1 MTVCYAQLRLKGL
14 SDYTNFSFT
23 AQFISQDTGR
33 KFETSKLKI
42 HATGISVEA
51 SFQLQKNENAK
62 NCSVRFNVFLPTGR
76 LLEPRPFMGVTYT
89 KESDRVTPPF
99 LIELMGR
106 KSKAL
111 LLFKNRWTT
120 IY

>member
-62 NCSVRFNVFLPTGR
+62 NVSDIKAIGSPTRINGRSYFQIREKGLAAYRNENDEFIRFGFGSSLFAF
-76 LLEPRPFMGVTYT
+76 E
-89 KESDRVTPPF
+89 
-99 LIELMGR
+99 R
-106 KSKAL
+106 KTVL
-111 LLFKNRWTT
+111 
-120 IY
+120 

>member
-62 NCSVRFNVFLPTGR
+62 TVVYDLMYFY
-76 LLEPRPFMGVTYT
+76 LLE
-89 KESDRVTPPF
+89 DC
-99 LIELMGR
+99 LNLDHLW
-106 KSKAL
+106 A
-111 LLFKNRWTT
+111 
-120 IY
+120 

>member
-51 SFQLQKNENAK
+51 SFQLQKK
-62 NCSVRFNVFLPTGR
+62 
-76 LLEPRPFMGVTYT
+76 
-89 KESDRVTPPF
+89 
-99 LIELMGR
+99 
-106 KSKAL
+106 
-111 LLFKNRWTT
+111 
-120 IY
+120 